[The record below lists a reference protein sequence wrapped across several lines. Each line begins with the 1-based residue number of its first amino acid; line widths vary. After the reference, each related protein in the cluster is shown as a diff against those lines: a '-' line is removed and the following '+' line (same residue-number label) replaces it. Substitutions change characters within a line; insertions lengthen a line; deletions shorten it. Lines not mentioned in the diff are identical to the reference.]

1 MTAKRLFSKT
11 EKLYRELRHTIEDIE
26 SGSTSD
32 TIAMCEHILMETD
45 TAIRSLKAM
54 VATAEMSSA
63 AHEGHFFKNLK
74 PLFVAEFIYWSKILG
89 IEAARPNAGQQ
100 ILKEYYELE
109 LRELK
114 TFVDQNADFYEYYR
128 RKATYL
134 DEKYFVRNQT
144 DFKMTTDAQLYSYDT
159 TFSTSHDGLVAQIL
173 AHDRLEQYLLQSIYG
188 IEGYFYDKFTNKSP
202 ITWTGSKSA
211 LIELLYALHV
221 SNSFNGGNVDF
232 SETVRL
238 IEKSFNI
245 ELGNF
250 YKTLH
255 EVRNRKTGQAKFL
268 ESLASRLL
276 TKFEEEEG

>member
-1 MTAKRLFSKT
+1 MTAKLLFTKT
-11 EKLYRELRHTIEDIE
+11 ETLYRELRHTIEDSE

-63 AHEGHFFKNLK
+63 AHEVHFFKNLK

-89 IEAARPNAGQQ
+89 IEAAKPNAGQQ

-114 TFVDQNADFYEYYR
+114 TFVDQHADFYEYYR

-159 TFSTSHDGLVAQIL
+159 TFSTSHDALVAQIL

-268 ESLASRLL
+268 ESLASRLVA
-276 TKFEEEEG
+276 KFEEEAG